1 MKRETLE
8 KLTIPQLGDLLV
20 ENTLLLLESIDK
32 NADGVTLHDL
42 KKKVELLQ
50 EIIKR
55 RRAAETS

>member
-8 KLTIPQLGDLLV
+8 KLTIPQLGNLLV

-32 NADGVTLHDL
+32 NADGVTIHDL

>member
-8 KLTIPQLGDLLV
+8 TLTIPQLGDLLV

-32 NADGVTLHDL
+32 NADGVTIRDL

-50 EIIKR
+50 ELMKR
-55 RRAAETS
+55 KRAAETS